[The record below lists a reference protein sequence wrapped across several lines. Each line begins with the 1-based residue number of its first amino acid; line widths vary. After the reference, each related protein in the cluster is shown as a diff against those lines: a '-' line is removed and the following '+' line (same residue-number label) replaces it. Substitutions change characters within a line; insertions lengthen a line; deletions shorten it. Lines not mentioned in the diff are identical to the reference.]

1 MESNILKMITIADV
15 ASMANAVCGLLAI
28 FAIFMGKSVLC
39 AQLLLLAVIFD
50 SIDGT
55 LARKFNN
62 NNPMNTIFGENI
74 DSLADVI
81 SFGVAPAVILY
92 TLSGSYWIVVPCI
105 IVLLCGVLRLTRYN
119 TMLVDQVGPTKTFIG
134 LPIPVTSFLLSG
146 LLLSSITNSLLI
158 SILIIIVSILMVSEV
173 PYPKIKD
180 MNIIAICGVLCILC
194 IIPGINNVL
203 YNIPSYLLVVL
214 TILYIFG
221 TLVYELIGLTNTF
234 NLSKIRNKSN
244 NNSKLQSLFKR

>member
-28 FAIFMGKSVLC
+28 FAIFMGNSILC
-39 AQLLLLAVIFD
+39 AQLLILAVIFD

-55 LARKFNN
+55 LARKFNH
-62 NNPMNTIFGENI
+62 NPINTIFGENI

-92 TLSGSYWIVVPCI
+92 TLSSSYWIVVPCI

-119 TMLVDQVGPTKTFIG
+119 TMLVEQVGPTKTFVGI
-134 LPIPVTSFLLSG
+134 PIPVTSFLLSG
-146 LLLSSITNSLLI
+146 LLLSSVMNSLII
-158 SILIIIVSILMVSEV
+158 SVLIIIVSILMISEI

-180 MNIIAICGVLCILC
+180 MKLIIICGLLCILC
-194 IIPGINNVL
+194 LIPGVNEVL
-203 YNIPSYLLVVL
+203 YLIPSYLLVVL
-214 TILYIFG
+214 TIIYIFG
-221 TLVYELIGLTNTF
+221 TLLYELTGLTNILDLTR
-234 NLSKIRNKSN
+234 IRNKSN
-244 NNSKLQSLFKR
+244 DTSKLQSLFKR